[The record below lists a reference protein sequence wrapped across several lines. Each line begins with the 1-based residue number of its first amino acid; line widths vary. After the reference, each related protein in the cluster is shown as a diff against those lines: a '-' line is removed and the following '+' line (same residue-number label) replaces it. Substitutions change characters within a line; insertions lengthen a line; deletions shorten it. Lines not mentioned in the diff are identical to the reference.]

1 MLWEEDDTSRRKLS
15 VEIAEQL
22 QHNAARTKRG
32 AGCAVN
38 YNPPMY
44 ERNMQKLGH
53 GDAKR
58 GGGWYCGG
66 IGIGGIVVL
75 REVKE

>member
-1 MLWEEDDTSRRKLS
+1 MTRPRKLS

-38 YNPPMY
+38 YDPRCMSAGCRSRVTVVPKGDGWVGVASVAGS
-44 ERNMQKLGH
+44 ERVI
-53 GDAKR
+53 R
-58 GGGWYCGG
+58 RW
-66 IGIGGIVVL
+66 
-75 REVKE
+75 

>member
-1 MLWEEDDTSRRKLS
+1 MGRPRKLS

-38 YNPPMY
+38 YDPPMY
-44 ERNMQKLGH
+44 EHRLQKQGH

-58 GGGWYCGG
+58 GWVGVAGSERVIRRW
-66 IGIGGIVVL
+66 
-75 REVKE
+75 